1 MVTQLWLGDW
11 VVGLTKSFQVWGVWE
26 SEWKWSKITQLC
38 PTLWNPMNYTVHG
51 ILQARILEWVAFSFL
66 IYARPA
72 SVRSE
77 CHWGK
82 QEEQWDKYHVWV
94 DVNLSW
100 GLTGN
105 NYLLLSKVYWK
116 YHSTAEK
123 TQTAPR
129 SVLKFMRTAGWVTCR
144 LDRPPKSRS
153 FSISFVSGSTS
164 MISCSRA
171 EMSGTWLSLSL
182 LLLQLDGDSS
192 HRASLNPLQRMCDV
206 ACHLVGEVLAGNNGG
221 LRAHIRLL
229 VWKSLPRRVWYFSK
243 TRAAFWRKCAPCWRV
258 LGKRAGNDYFF
269 FFPSILRGSWIYAWQ
284 SFAFI
289 FFSPCLHLLSLFLY
303 QRLGELSCMAV
314 TKSAL
319 LEVWSRFQT

>member
-38 PTLWNPMNYTVHG
+38 LTLWNPMDYTVHG

-77 CHWGK
+77 CHWRE

-105 NYLLLSKVYWK
+105 DYLLLSKVYWK

-129 SVLKFMRTAGWVTCR
+129 SVLKFIRTAGWVTCR

-153 FSISFVSGSTS
+153 FSISFVSGSTQWFPAPGLR
-164 MISCSRA
+164 CQARDCLC
-171 EMSGTWLSLSL
+171 LSLSC
-182 LLLQLDGDSS
+182 
-192 HRASLNPLQRMCDV
+192 SLMEIPLTGP
-206 ACHLVGEVLAGNNGG
+206 LW
-221 LRAHIRLL
+221 IRFSRC
-229 VWKSLPRRVWYFSK
+229 VSSLPS
-243 TRAAFWRKCAPCWRV
+243 CW
-258 LGKRAGNDYFF
+258 GA
-269 FFPSILRGSWIYAWQ
+269 
-284 SFAFI
+284 
-289 FFSPCLHLLSLFLY
+289 
-303 QRLGELSCMAV
+303 SCW
-314 TKSAL
+314 
-319 LEVWSRFQT
+319 E

>member
-38 PTLWNPMNYTVHG
+38 LTLWNPMDYTVHG
-51 ILQARILEWVAFSFL
+51 ILHTKILEWVAFSFL

-77 CHWGK
+77 CHWGE
-82 QEEQWDKYHVWV
+82 QEQQWDKYHVWV

-105 NYLLLSKVYWK
+105 DYLLLSKVYWK

-123 TQTAPR
+123 TQMAPR
-129 SVLKFMRTAGWVTCR
+129 SVLKFIRTAGWVTCR

-171 EMSGTWLSLSL
+171 EMSGTCLSLSL

-192 HRASLNPLQRMCDV
+192 HRASLNPLQQMCDV
-206 ACHLVGEVLAGNNGG
+206 AC
-221 LRAHIRLL
+221 LL
-229 VWKSLPRRVWYFSK
+229 GSFL
-243 TRAAFWRKCAPCWRV
+243 
-258 LGKRAGNDYFF
+258 LG
-269 FFPSILRGSWIYAWQ
+269 I
-284 SFAFI
+284 
-289 FFSPCLHLLSLFLY
+289 
-303 QRLGELSCMAV
+303 MAV
-314 TKSAL
+314 SARTPACWCGSHCPGACGTSQRPRPPFGANAPPVGGS
-319 LEVWSRFQT
+319 LEKEQEMIIIFLP